1 MAVAG
6 RAVDDDTGIHQ
17 PLAGL
22 VDILYAVGEMPEIA
36 AFAVPALIPVM
47 REFDLC
53 IFVTRRS
60 KKDQSI
66 TPRLIIEPA
75 QLLQAQQLE
84 KFDSRLGIANA
95 DHRVEILHRLFY
107 SVRLYSDTVHR
118 SKGNRYFHVRFGYGL
133 VNRLR
138 QGCSGA
144 LFQGMVKM
152 TDGTE
157 NNGWLTR
164 FTANQGKAWL
174 AGSALLA
181 TGLVVGGYLMGDGLV
196 RMKQSDRA
204 VTVRGLAER
213 DATAD
218 LATWTIAY
226 SAKAGD
232 LQSAQ
237 TKVDNDTKAIR
248 AFFTSLGFDADAL
261 QPTGA
266 NVSQYNENGIATYT
280 VKQRLSLR
288 TTDIKRAEAA
298 VKRQFDLVKS
308 GVELEEGSGMAYTF
322 TKLNA
327 IKPEMIAQATKD
339 ARKSAE
345 QFAKDSGTGVGS
357 IKSATQ
363 GYFEVT
369 ARDGDSSGGWGV
381 SDSPYKKVRVV
392 TTVEYY
398 LD

>member
-1 MAVAG
+1 MLFAPFVAIHTQFIVAAAVSILGSCQIWAG
-6 RAVDDDTGIHQ
+6 SYTKARARR
-17 PLAGL
+17 
-22 VDILYAVGEMPEIA
+22 IA
-36 AFAVPALIPVM
+36 
-47 REFDLC
+47 
-53 IFVTRRS
+53 
-60 KKDQSI
+60 
-66 TPRLIIEPA
+66 
-75 QLLQAQQLE
+75 
-84 KFDSRLGIANA
+84 
-95 DHRVEILHRLFY
+95 
-107 SVRLYSDTVHR
+107 
-118 SKGNRYFHVRFGYGL
+118 
-133 VNRLR
+133 LR
-138 QGCSGA
+138 NG
-144 LFQGMVKM
+144 KM
-152 TDGTE
+152 EDGTE
-157 NNGWLTR
+157 NKAWFAKLAG
-164 FTANQGKAWL
+164 NQGKAWL
-174 AGSALLA
+174 AGSAILA
-181 TGLVVGGYLMGDGLV
+181 FGLIAGGYLMGDGLV

-237 TKVDNDTKAIR
+237 AKVDNDTKAIR
-248 AFFTSLGFDADAL
+248 SFFTSLGFDTEAL

-266 NVSQYNENGIATYT
+266 NVSQFNENGTPTYT

-308 GVELEEGSGMAYTF
+308 GVELEEGSGMSYTF
-322 TKLNA
+322 TKLND
-327 IKPEMIAQATKD
+327 IKPAMIAQATKD

-369 ARDGDSSGGWGV
+369 ARDGDSTGGWGI
-381 SDSPYKKVRVV
+381 SDTPYKKVRVV

>member
-1 MAVAG
+1 M
-6 RAVDDDTGIHQ
+6 
-17 PLAGL
+17 
-22 VDILYAVGEMPEIA
+22 EN
-36 AFAVPALIPVM
+36 
-47 REFDLC
+47 
-53 IFVTRRS
+53 
-60 KKDQSI
+60 
-66 TPRLIIEPA
+66 
-75 QLLQAQQLE
+75 
-84 KFDSRLGIANA
+84 DSQN
-95 DHRVEILHRLFY
+95 D
-107 SVRLYSDTVHR
+107 
-118 SKGNRYFHVRFGYGL
+118 
-133 VNRLR
+133 
-138 QGCSGA
+138 
-144 LFQGMVKM
+144 
-152 TDGTE
+152 
-157 NNGWLTR
+157 GWLSR
-164 FTANQGKAWL
+164 VTANQGKAYL
-174 AGSALLA
+174 VGSALLA
-181 TGLVVGGYLMGDGLV
+181 TGLIVGGYLMGDGLV

-232 LQSAQ
+232 LQGAQ
-237 TKVDNDTKAIR
+237 AKVDNDTKAIR
-248 AFFTSLGFDADAL
+248 GFFNALGFDAESL

-266 NVSQYNENGIATYT
+266 NVSQYNENGVPVYT

-288 TTDIKRAEAA
+288 TTDIKKAEAA

-322 TKLNA
+322 TKLND
-327 IKPEMIAQATKD
+327 IKPAMIAQATKD